1 VTRVVRSMAVLVGVV
16 TGLGAAAWALPAAAQ
31 TPGGST
37 TTTTSPTTTPTTTS
51 PTAPK
56 ASGGNVSA
64 QAACVASDNAT
75 YLAAIATASAG
86 GCGAT
91 TQVITITASI
101 VLTGTQGSYLNA
113 GNAPLTIDGN
123 GFTIDANGLSRIL
136 TSNASVTTVNNLT
149 LTHGVDATTPTGGAI
164 RVSTA
169 SGNVII
175 NGCTFVQNTAVA
187 FLGGAAGGGAISV
200 GGGDV
205 TVTNSTFT
213 DNHTFF
219 DGGAIRSHR
228 PSSASSHIPVV
239 TITGSTFQSNSAV
252 LGDGGAIYSDGF
264 VFATNSTITGNSVV
278 VAGHGGGITAAGIN
292 LAYTD
297 VVGNT
302 AGTPGNGSDLGIRHL
317 HASPSSVPGTV
328 NTFGSVITADPS
340 TAQICSFDFPPAN
353 GTSFGYN
360 WMSDNSCF
368 PGGSATPATTDA
380 ITTADPQLGPLANNG
395 GPTLTELPA
404 ATSPLIDGIPLA
416 ACQTAPLATG
426 ITADQ
431 RGFARPS
438 GLGCDIGAVE
448 VQVPTVVV
456 VPRFTG

>member
-1 VTRVVRSMAVLVGVV
+1 VTRVMRSMAVLVGVV

-37 TTTTSPTTTPTTTS
+37 TTTTTTATTTPTTTPTT
-51 PTAPK
+51 APK
-56 ASGGNVSA
+56 PQGGHVTT
-64 QAACVASDNAT
+64 QAACSASDATT

-101 VLTGTQGSYLNA
+101 VLTGTQGLYQNA
-113 GNAPLTIDGN
+113 VNAPLTIDGN
-123 GFTIDANGLSRIL
+123 GFTIDGAGLSRIL
-136 TSNASVTTVNNLT
+136 TSNASVTTLNNLT
-149 LTHGVDATTPTGGAI
+149 LTHGVDLPTSTGGAI
-164 RVSTA
+164 RITVA
-169 SGNVII
+169 SGNVVI
-175 NGCTFVQNTAVA
+175 NGCTFVQNDAVGSS
-187 FLGGAAGGGAISV
+187 GGGGGGAISV

-228 PSSASSHIPVV
+228 PGSATSHIPVV
-239 TITGSTFQSNSAV
+239 TITGSTFLSNSAIF
-252 LGDGGAIYSDGF
+252 GDGGAIFSDGN
-264 VFATNSTITGNSVV
+264 VFAVNSTISGNSVV
-278 VAGHGGGITAAGIN
+278 VTGHGGGITAAGIN

-302 AGTPGNGSDLGIRHL
+302 AGFPGNGSDLGIRHL
-317 HASPSSVPGTV
+317 HASPFSVPGTV

-340 TAQICSFDFPPAN
+340 TATVCSFDFPPAN

-360 WMSDNSCF
+360 WMSDNSCY
-368 PGGSATPATTDA
+368 PGGSATPASTDV
-380 ITTADPQLGPLANNG
+380 ITTTDPQLGPPADNG
-395 GPTLTELPA
+395 GPTFTELPA
-404 ATSPLIDGIPLA
+404 STSLLIDRIPLG
-416 ACQTAPLATG
+416 ACQTAPLAAG
-426 ITADQ
+426 VRADQ

>member
-1 VTRVVRSMAVLVGVV
+1 MAVLVGVV

-37 TTTTSPTTTPTTTS
+37 TTTTTTTTTGPTTTTT
-51 PTAPK
+51 TAPK
-56 ASGGNVSA
+56 PSGGHVTT
-64 QAACVASDNAT
+64 QAACAASDDVT
-75 YLAAIATASAG
+75 YVAAIATASAG

-101 VLTGTQGSYLNA
+101 LLTGTQGNYQNGA
-113 GNAPLTIDGN
+113 GPGEPLTIDGN
-123 GFTIDANGLSRIL
+123 GFTIDGAGLSRIL

-149 LTHGVDATTPTGGAI
+149 LTHGVDMPTSTGGAI
-164 RVSTA
+164 RTTRDSE
-169 SGNVII
+169 NVVI
-175 NGCTFVQNTAVA
+175 NGCTFVQNDAVNSV
-187 FLGGAAGGGAISV
+187 GGGGGGAISV

-219 DGGAIRSHR
+219 QGGAIRSHR
-228 PSSASSHIPVV
+228 LASASSHIPVV
-239 TITGSTFQSNSAV
+239 TITGSTFQSNSAIF
-252 LGDGGAIYSDGF
+252 LDGGAIFSDGD
-264 VFATNSTITGNSVV
+264 VFAVNSTITENSVV
-278 VAGHGGGITAAGIN
+278 VGGHGGGITAAGIN

-317 HASPSSVPGTV
+317 HASPFSVPGSV
-328 NTFGSVITADPS
+328 NTFGSVVTADPS
-340 TAQICSFDFPPAN
+340 TAAICSFDFPPAN

-368 PGGSATPATTDA
+368 PGGSATPASTDV
-380 ITTADPQLGPLANNG
+380 ITTADPQLGAPANNG

-404 ATSPLIDGIPLA
+404 STSPLIDRVPLA

-431 RGFARPS
+431 RGFVRPS
-438 GLGCDIGAVE
+438 GFGCDIGAVE